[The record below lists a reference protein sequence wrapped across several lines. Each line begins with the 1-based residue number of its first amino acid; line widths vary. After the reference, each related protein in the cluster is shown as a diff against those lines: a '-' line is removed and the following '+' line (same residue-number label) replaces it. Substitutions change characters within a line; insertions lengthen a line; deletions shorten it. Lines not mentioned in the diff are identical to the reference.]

1 MHDALKSLEYI
12 YINLHQTRKSE
23 CVWSKFYV
31 KVHHNIANVSIFG
44 EIPAIG

>member
-1 MHDALKSLEYI
+1 MHDASKNLEDI

-23 CVWSKFYV
+23 WVWYKFYI
-31 KVHHNIANVSIFG
+31 KVHYNIANVSIFG